1 MPEQRSSGMAQRVL
15 GSSGIR
21 VSEWCLGT
29 MTFGTEWGFGADE
42 ATSRE
47 VYDEYRAAG
56 GNFVDTANNYTN
68 GASEE
73 ILGRLIAPER
83 DAVVVSTKY
92 TLPTDPHDANS
103 GGSNRKSLR
112 RSVETS
118 LRRLGTDYV
127 DMLWVHAWDRCT
139 PAEETLRALDDL
151 VRSGKVLALGI
162 SNTPAW
168 VVSRSDAIAE
178 LRGWTSFC
186 AMQIEYSLVARTPER
201 ELLPMADE
209 LGLAVSAWS
218 PLARG
223 ALARE
228 HTDES
233 LARLSGRVRRVLE
246 VTRSIGQELGHSPA
260 QVALAWVRHR
270 GPMVSIGAR
279 TVAQLR
285 DNLGAASV
293 VLNDAHLAQLDDA
306 SRITLG
312 YPHDF
317 LHERR
322 ALLAP
327 DALPPLGAT
336 RQDSEGSAR
345 RRHSGTRP
353 GGQQTASAAR

>member
-1 MPEQRSSGMAQRVL
+1 MPEPTSGGMAQRVL

-21 VSEWCLGT
+21 VSELCLGA

-42 ATSRE
+42 ATSRAI
-47 VYDEYRAAG
+47 YDEYRAAG

-73 ILGRLIAPER
+73 ILGRFIASER

-92 TLPTDPHDANS
+92 TLPTDPRDANS

-118 LRRLGTDYV
+118 LRRLGTDYL

-186 AMQIEYSLVARTPER
+186 AMQLEYSLVARTPER

-209 LGLAVSAWS
+209 LGLTTCAWS

-223 ALARE
+223 LLARE
-228 HTDES
+228 HTEES
-233 LARLSGRVRRVLE
+233 FAQLSSRTQQVLG
-246 VTRSIGQELGHSPA
+246 VTREVARELGTTPA
-260 QVALAWVRHR
+260 QVALAWVMHR
-270 GPMVSIGAR
+270 GLMVSIGAR

-285 DNLGAASV
+285 DNLGALAV
-293 VLNDAHLAQLDDA
+293 RLGDEHLARLDDA
-306 SRITLG
+306 SKVSLG

-317 LHERR
+317 LDQRR
-322 ALLAP
+322 ALFSP

-336 RQDSEGSAR
+336 GQDPQVTAR
-345 RRHSGTRP
+345 RRHTDARP
-353 GGQQTASAAR
+353 AAQETAAAAG

>member
-1 MPEQRSSGMAQRVL
+1 MRENGATGMAQRVL
-15 GSSGIR
+15 GKSGIR
-21 VSEWCLGT
+21 VSELCLGT

-42 ATSRE
+42 ATSRA

-73 ILGRLIAPER
+73 FLGRLIASER

-92 TLPTDPHDANS
+92 TLPTDPSDANS

-118 LRRLGTDYV
+118 LKRLGTDYL
-127 DMLWVHAWDRCT
+127 DLLWVHAWDRCT

-151 VRSGKVLALGI
+151 VRSGKVLALGV

-186 AMQIEYSLVARTPER
+186 ALQVEYSLVARTPER
-201 ELLPMADE
+201 DLLPMADE
-209 LGLAVSAWS
+209 LGLSVSAWS

-223 ALARE
+223 LLARDHSE
-228 HTDES
+228 ED
-233 LARLSGRVRRVLE
+233 LARLPDRARTVIDT
-246 VTRSIGQELGHSPA
+246 TRTIAEELGTSPA
-260 QVALAWVRHR
+260 QVALAWVMHR

-285 DNLGAASV
+285 DNLGATTV
-293 VLNDAHLAQLDDA
+293 TLRDEHVAQLENA
-306 SRITLG
+306 SRISMG
-312 YPHDF
+312 YPHEF
-317 LHERR
+317 LHQRR
-322 ALLAP
+322 ALLSP

-336 RQDSEGSAR
+336 RQDAGVSVRG
-345 RRHSGTRP
+345 RHHDAHPDG
-353 GGQQTASAAR
+353 QTAPAAR